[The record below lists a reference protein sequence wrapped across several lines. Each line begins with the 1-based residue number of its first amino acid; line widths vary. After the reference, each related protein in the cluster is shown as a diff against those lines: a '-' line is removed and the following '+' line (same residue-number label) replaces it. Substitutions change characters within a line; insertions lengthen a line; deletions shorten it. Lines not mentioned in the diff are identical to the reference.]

1 MQSTTQ
7 SNRPAPISRQRFELA
22 CLGVAV
28 TVSQALVLA
37 ALQGGNV
44 IAAAKEAAKADAHW
58 PDFVAGIEAGQEP
71 PADGFLSNEYQAAM
85 VIGWAR
91 GN

>member
-1 MQSTTQ
+1 MIPQAGRAS
-7 SNRPAPISRQRFELA
+7 ISRQRFELA
-22 CLGVAV
+22 CLAVSV
-28 TVSQALVLA
+28 TVSQAMVLA
-37 ALQGGNV
+37 ALQGGDV
-44 IAAAKEAAKADAHW
+44 ITAAKAAATSDAHW

-71 PADGFLSNEYQAAM
+71 PADGFLPNEYRAAM